1 MSTQW
6 CRFCNIWHAHLAW
19 HVCDPEDLRKHVA
32 LLDNRAA
39 SAAAAVDYLL
49 ELLAQARPHNCDGLN
64 HPKADQHEGDEPCPI
79 LRRIDAA
86 LGAGHAPDCAIA
98 INPRHECSCRPNKE
112 T

>member
-6 CRFCNIWHAHLAW
+6 CRFCNIWHAHLAG